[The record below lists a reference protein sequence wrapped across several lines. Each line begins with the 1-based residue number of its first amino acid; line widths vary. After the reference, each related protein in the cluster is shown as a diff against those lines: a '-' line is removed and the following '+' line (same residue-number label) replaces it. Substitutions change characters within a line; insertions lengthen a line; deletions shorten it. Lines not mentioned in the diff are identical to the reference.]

1 MTDPNVEV
9 EPIIPEQAAPVEVE
23 PMISSAEAEIVPEQ
37 AAPVEAEPMTD
48 PNVEVE
54 PIISAQAAPVKAE
67 PVDAAP
73 EIDVAEPAELIPTAP
88 KVEEAEAEI
97 TSAETAPAA
106 ADVPP
111 LVMSPLVMSP
121 SGEDNPT
128 NPEAVEEAGTPVEP
142 ISGELGLAEP
152 AAPETEV
159 GRAPSEPV
167 ADSEILTVDVLSKT
181 AANQLSADA
190 DVEAAM
196 KVQKAKEEEETWKHM
211 DSNAQHADA
220 DPVLDVSGTATDEPR
235 HEPSMTDELRHDVSS
250 STGLDAPAIMYE
262 SEQQNS
268 ETEHFEPPAAQHFEP
283 EPEHFEPPAAQ
294 HFEPEPE
301 HFEPPAAQHFE
312 PEPEHFEP
320 PAAQHFEP
328 EPEHFEPPAA
338 QHFEPEHF
346 ESPAAQQFEP
356 EPFAP
361 PAAQHFEPEHFAPPA
376 AQQFEPEPFAP
387 PAAQRFET
395 AHFASPATPP
405 LVPGAGHN
413 LEAKAAWWD
422 SGAAARPATP
432 VDNFRPPPPHE
443 PAVQA
448 ITPSKP
454 SRLALAMS
462 APQKNHIS
470 NFFVLGAFGCMATIG
485 IIIRF
490 RRRECSAMLDH
501 IDAQGGTGKVPGKSD
516 EDAINGASGD
526 ADWGWDAD
534 DLESASTSTAASR
547 APPGQSAAQK
557 SLQLKGMGRKR
568 NVSNGTSVLGS
579 TRERGRGG
587 SGDTAPETP
596 GSLPRPGGNDAVGS
610 PAPTAAASAMS
621 PGPARPSPSTDFF
634 AELGMDSRPSAVSFK
649 QSNKSSSSF
658 GRPASSSS
666 KLGAAAISSGA
677 AAWDDVD
684 DLDI

>member
-1 MTDPNVEV
+1 
-9 EPIIPEQAAPVEVE
+9 
-23 PMISSAEAEIVPEQ
+23 MISSAEAEIVPEQ

-312 PEPEHFEP
+312 PE
-320 PAAQHFEP
+320 
-328 EPEHFEPPAA
+328 
-338 QHFEPEHF
+338 HF

-405 LVPGAGHN
+405 LVPGQ
-413 LEAKAAWWD
+413 AKAAWWD
-422 SGAAARPATP
+422 SGAAAQPATQP
-432 VDNFRPPPPHE
+432 LRACRHSRWSLVSLSVDVFD
-443 PAVQA
+443 AV
-448 ITPSKP
+448 
-454 SRLALAMS
+454 LE
-462 APQKNHIS
+462 
-470 NFFVLGAFGCMATIG
+470 MA
-485 IIIRF
+485 
-490 RRRECSAMLDH
+490 
-501 IDAQGGTGKVPGKSD
+501 
-516 EDAINGASGD
+516 
-526 ADWGWDAD
+526 
-534 DLESASTSTAASR
+534 
-547 APPGQSAAQK
+547 APPF
-557 SLQLKGMGRKR
+557 R
-568 NVSNGTSVLGS
+568 T
-579 TRERGRGG
+579 
-587 SGDTAPETP
+587 
-596 GSLPRPGGNDAVGS
+596 
-610 PAPTAAASAMS
+610 
-621 PGPARPSPSTDFF
+621 
-634 AELGMDSRPSAVSFK
+634 
-649 QSNKSSSSF
+649 
-658 GRPASSSS
+658 
-666 KLGAAAISSGA
+666 
-677 AAWDDVD
+677 
-684 DLDI
+684 

>member
-1 MTDPNVEV
+1 
-9 EPIIPEQAAPVEVE
+9 
-23 PMISSAEAEIVPEQ
+23 MISSAEAEIVPEQAAPVEAEPMTDPKVEVEPIIPEQ

-262 SEQQNS
+262 SEQQHS
-268 ETEHFEPPAAQHFEP
+268 ET
-283 EPEHFEPPAAQ
+283 
-294 HFEPEPE
+294 E

-405 LVPGAGHN
+405 LVPGQ
-413 LEAKAAWWD
+413 AKAAWWD
-422 SGAAARPATP
+422 SGAAAQPATP